1 MNVLGVLDRGSIA
14 RNAAIA
20 GGIALVGGVIGSLVP
35 SITSVLAVVIL
46 AGMAMGGFGAGRD
59 QPRVALSA
67 GGITTLIASTVLM
80 VLSLIV
86 AAARNRLD
94 LSDFVSAVF
103 IVLVCTSLGVL
114 GGYLAFHRAR
124 LAGQVEDVPLDL
136 DDFAG
141 ETETETETEPKPKS
155 EVDVEAEPK
164 AEAEADES
172 GDPS

>member
-35 SITSVLAVVIL
+35 SITSALAVVIL

-67 GGITTLIASTVLM
+67 GGITTLTASTVLM
-80 VLSLIV
+80 VLSLVV
-86 AAARNRLD
+86 AALRSRLD
-94 LSDFVSAVF
+94 LGDFVSAVF

-124 LAGQVEDVPLDL
+124 LAGQVEDVPLDV
-136 DDFAG
+136 DDFAAG
-141 ETETETETEPKPKS
+141 PGSKPES
-155 EVDVEAEPK
+155 ESESES
-164 AEAEADES
+164 DES

>member
-20 GGIALVGGVIGSLVP
+20 GCIALVGGIIGSLVP

-94 LSDFVSAVF
+94 VSDFVSAVF

-124 LAGQVEDVPLDL
+124 LAGEVEDVPLDL
-136 DDFAG
+136 DDFAD
-141 ETETETETEPKPKS
+141 ETATESKPKSEAGAETEPK
-155 EVDVEAEPK
+155 
-164 AEAEADES
+164 ADES